1 MFSRM
6 LLTAFC
12 LALGQG
18 LGLAAPVA
26 AQEAFPSRPVQLIN
40 PYQPGG
46 ATDLMA
52 RALAA
57 AMAPLLGQPM
67 VVVNRDGAA
76 GGVGSLMAAR
86 AAPDGHS
93 LLFAPA
99 LVLSVLPV
107 TQPNSGLSRDA
118 LRPVC
123 QTFSNAQAIAVRH
136 DSRFRNLGD
145 VVAAARAAP
154 GSVTYG
160 TLGIASIPHLAMVQ
174 WLQAAGIELAH
185 VPYRGDGPVMADT
198 LAGRIDL
205 AAIVLASA
213 SGRTDMRLLAV
224 FDTARNPA
232 FPDVPTAIEQGFA
245 VAPTSFGGVFAPAA
259 TPAERLAVL
268 EAACARAALGEGYAA
283 AARRALQPEAYHLG
297 AEDFALRL
305 AEDIAQKARLLGGIN
320 LAQ

>member
-1 MFSRM
+1 MNIRM
-6 LLTAFC
+6 A
-12 LALGQG
+12 LAAAC
-18 LGLAAPVA
+18 LGLAVPAP
-26 AQEAFPSRPVQLIN
+26 AQEVFPNRPVQFIN

-46 ATDLMA
+46 ATDLMT

-57 AMAPLLGQPM
+57 AMSPILGQPV

-76 GGVGSLMAAR
+76 GGVGTLMAAR
-86 AAPDGHS
+86 AAPDGHT

-107 TQPNSGLSRDA
+107 TQPNSGLRADA

-154 GSVTYG
+154 ATITYG

-174 WLQAAGIELAH
+174 WLQAAGVELAH

-198 LAGRIDL
+198 LAGRIEL

-213 SGRTDMRLLAV
+213 SGRSDMRLLAV

-232 FPDVPTAIEQGFA
+232 FPDVPTAIEQGFE
-245 VAPTSFGGVFAPAA
+245 VAPTSFGGLFAPAA
-259 TPAERLAVL
+259 TPPERLAAL
-268 EAACARAALGEGYAA
+268 EAACATAALGETYAA
-283 AARRALQPEAYHLG
+283 AARRALQPDAYHLG
-297 AEDFALRL
+297 AEDFARRL
-305 AEDIAQKARLLGGIN
+305 AADIAQKARLLAGIN

>member
-1 MFSRM
+1 MMIRI
-6 LLTAFC
+6 A
-12 LALGQG
+12 
-18 LGLAAPVA
+18 LAALCLMMAAPGR
-26 AQEAFPSRPVQLIN
+26 AQEVFPSRPIQFIN

-46 ATDLMA
+46 ATDLMT

-57 AMAPLLGQPM
+57 AMAPILGQPI

-76 GGVGSLMAAR
+76 GGVGTLMAAR
-86 AAPDGHS
+86 AAADGHT

-107 TQPNSGLSRDA
+107 TQPSSGLRHDA
-118 LRPVC
+118 LVPVC

-136 DSRFRNLGD
+136 DSRFRDLAD

-154 GSVTYG
+154 ATITYG

-174 WLQAAGIELAH
+174 WLQAAGVELAH

-213 SGRTDMRLLAV
+213 SGRSDMRLLAV

-232 FPDVPTAIEQGFA
+232 FPDVPTAIEQGFD
-245 VAPTSFGGVFAPAA
+245 VAPTSFGGLLAPAA
-259 TPAERLAVL
+259 TPPERLALL
-268 EAACARAALGEGYAA
+268 EAACGRAALGETYAA
-283 AARRALQPEAYHLG
+283 AARRALQPAAYHLD
-297 AEDFALRL
+297 AEEFGRRL
-305 AEDIAQKARLLGGIN
+305 AADIAQKARLLGGIN

>member
-1 MFSRM
+1 MISRM
-6 LLTAFC
+6 LLTALC
-12 LALGQG
+12 

-26 AQEAFPSRPVQLIN
+26 AQEVFPSRPIQLIN

-76 GGVGSLMAAR
+76 GGVGTLMAAR

-107 TQPNSGLSRDA
+107 TQPNSGLGRDA

-136 DSRFRNLGD
+136 DSRFRNLSD

-154 GSVTYG
+154 ASVTYG

-185 VPYRGDGPVMADT
+185 VPYRGDGPVMADA

-213 SGRTDMRLLAV
+213 SGRSDMRLLAV

-232 FPDVPTAIEQGFA
+232 FPDVPTAIEQGFE
-245 VAPTSFGGVFAPAA
+245 VAPTSFGGLLAPSA
-259 TPAERLAVL
+259 TP
-268 EAACARAALGEGYAA
+268 
-283 AARRALQPEAYHLG
+283 P
-297 AEDFALRL
+297 
-305 AEDIAQKARLLGGIN
+305 
-320 LAQ
+320 